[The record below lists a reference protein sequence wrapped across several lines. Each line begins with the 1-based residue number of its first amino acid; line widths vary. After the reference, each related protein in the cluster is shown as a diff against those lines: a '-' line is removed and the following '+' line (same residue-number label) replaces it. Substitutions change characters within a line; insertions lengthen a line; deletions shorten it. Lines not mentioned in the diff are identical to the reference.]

1 MVKLQCPKIILLTI
15 VVCFWK
21 FIINHQLIIIMFW
34 LIVYS
39 MGYIDM
45 KLTDKLEGNLLSI
58 LKSVV
63 AK

>member
-1 MVKLQCPKIILLTI
+1 
-15 VVCFWK
+15 
-21 FIINHQLIIIMFW
+21 
-34 LIVYS
+34 

-63 AK
+63 AKLMVCFIKNLGAGYLHNV